1 MFADLSMP
9 WRAVA
14 IADVVVVVVL
24 VWLNLRYVLPPI
36 LRYLRETLTTE
47 DGQRL
52 ERAQLDTVVRLSDRK
67 EQSL

>member
-14 IADVVVVVVL
+14 IADVVAVVAL

-36 LRYLRETLTTE
+36 VGYLRETLTTE
-47 DGQRL
+47 DGQRI
-52 ERAQLDTVVRLSDRK
+52 ERAQLDTVVRLSTRK
-67 EQSL
+67 EQ